1 MGPARQLSLVA
12 IDRPGAAL
20 QQFHS
25 AVIAASTAAAK
36 QSVPVAAYLWIP
48 VAVGGGLVVLL
59 VLVTGLVGVPYV
71 NPTVQPPKEAQTA
84 GLLSGPFWKAR
95 FYASAAWTFG
105 DSWATN
111 ITAFA
116 TALAAIVASGTVL
129 TSIFPNFDLNPFILM
144 NLACGAIVAAGP
156 VLFAITNVVVMRG
169 NPMLPVDASLTLQG
183 DARISLPSGASIALS
198 GGATVKSASNG
209 FEKARI
215 KPGGTIPIPPG
226 SVITVKSAATVA
238 LPSSAAV
245 TINPGATLA
254 ISAATEVAASSLAP
268 PQASRTGGHERI
280 LDLFPR
286 PADPHITAGDLITVT
301 EGAVATVIGAADV
314 SLDGATMVAP
324 GRGGMALK
332 PGTTLTVPA
341 GSNVMAAGMG
351 SVLSAAALTTFGIGA
366 ELGLITVL
374 AAHYSTAGHAGRVA
388 AVVISAVV
396 AAGLVLYGATGIRS
410 LADPTPGSSLS
421 SGGRTSFTL

>member
-1 MGPARQLSLVA
+1 MGPARPLSLH
-12 IDRPGAAL
+12 P
-20 QQFHS
+20 FHS
-25 AVIAASTAAAK
+25 AVVAASTAAGS

-48 VAVGGGLVVLL
+48 IAVGAGLVVLL
-59 VLVTGLVGVPYV
+59 VLVTGLIGVPYV
-71 NPTVQPPKEAQTA
+71 DRKVVPSADPKMQPTMVAQTA

-95 FYASAAWTFG
+95 FYASAAWTFS

-111 ITAFA
+111 ITALA

-129 TSIFPNFDLNPFILM
+129 TSIFPNIDLNPFILM

-169 NPMLPVDASLTLQG
+169 NPVLPVDASLTLQG
-183 DARISLPSGASIALS
+183 EATISLPSGASIALPG
-198 GGATVKSASNG
+198 GGAVKNAADGS
-209 FEKARI
+209 EKARI
-215 KPGGTIPIPPG
+215 KPGGTIPVPPG
-226 SVITVKSAATVA
+226 SAITVKPGATMA
-238 LPSSAAV
+238 LPSSTAV

-254 ISAATEVAASSLAP
+254 ISAATEIAASNLAP
-268 PQASRTGGHERI
+268 PQAPRTGGYERI
-280 LDLFPR
+280 LDLRPR
-286 PADPHITAGDLITVT
+286 ADPHVTAGDLVTVT
-301 EGAVATVIGAADV
+301 EGAVATVTGVADIV
-314 SLDGATMVAP
+314 LAGATMMAP

-341 GSNVMAAGMG
+341 GPNVMAAGMG
-351 SVLSAAALTTFGIGA
+351 SVLSAAAFTIFGIGA
-366 ELGLITVL
+366 ELGLLAVL

-421 SGGRTSFTL
+421 SGARTSFTL